1 MLAGFSIRTLLYVC
15 IAVPLL
21 GLAMLAGENV
31 YSAYGRYSTMHD
43 AIVLQRLASAG
54 GELALSLPNEAL
66 SPPEKV
72 MDARKRTDAAY
83 QNLMSLY
90 SEAEQQGVSDATV
103 DKDLSFVR
111 ENWARLLDYRG
122 LVDEAIK
129 ANDFGKSVQ
138 AGIKIQPMAA
148 AAIDLTRRAG
158 VLVRDNELSGLIHG
172 FYAMMMINDATLI
185 EIKPGEAYL
194 KGAKI
199 DGIQLDFLL
208 HSRSLHWTLTEP
220 MFESLPADV
229 VAPYKDFLA
238 SDNYGFLRSV
248 IDKLYMRE
256 QPVKADPEGE
266 QRFMQIIGARIGMM
280 QGMLETVA
288 NLVRTKADAK
298 INSLWSEMVV
308 YSAFAGGIT
317 LVSIF
322 ASLLC
327 ISNIRRPLHQ
337 IVGRMKALAE
347 GDTQTPV
354 PHEARGD
361 EIGHIAHALAYFRTA
376 EIEKLRLQADAE
388 NVRVAG
394 ERDRIEAQRKAE
406 EDADR
411 RLNETTQALA
421 EGLRKLSLGDMTCE
435 IEESFAPQFEQLRE
449 NFNISVRQLREALA
463 SVGNLAV
470 EVDSGSAEISNAST
484 NLAKRTENQAA
495 SLEETAAA
503 LEEITANVVATTK
516 RTSDARGVA
525 QTARDKA
532 DRSGKVVG
540 DAVGAMQRIEQSSQ
554 QINQII
560 SVIDEIAFQTN
571 LLALNAGVEAARAG
585 EAGKGFA
592 VVAQEVRELAQ
603 RSANAAKEIKQL
615 ISNSATAVQEGVKLV
630 HETGAGLGEIE
641 QLVRDI
647 NQHMDAIATAAQEQ
661 STGLSEVNTAVNHM
675 DQATQQNAAMVE
687 EMNAAGV
694 GLATESSELRK
705 LLSRFNLGGQSG
717 APLRQMAE
725 TMRRPSQPAAPAVRS
740 APRTASTPVRR
751 AATGNAAVSQSA
763 GGNWEEF

>member
-1 MLAGFSIRTLLYVC
+1 MLKAFSIRTLLYVC

-21 GLAMLAGENV
+21 GLALLATENV
-31 YSAYGRYSTMHD
+31 FSAYGRYAAMQD
-43 AIVLQRLASAG
+43 AIVVQRLASAG

-66 SPPEKV
+66 SPIDKV
-72 MDARKRTDAAY
+72 PDARKRTDAAY
-83 QNLMSLY
+83 EGLMALY
-90 SEAEQQGVSDATV
+90 EEAKQKGVDDKTV
-103 DKDLSFVR
+103 DKDVSFIR
-111 ENWARLLDYRG
+111 ERWQLLLDYRG
-122 LVDEAIK
+122 IVDDAIK
-129 ANDFGKSVQ
+129 TQDFSTSAQ
-138 AGIKIQPMAA
+138 AGIKIQPVSA

-158 VLVRDNELSGLIHG
+158 ALVRDVDLSRLIHG
-172 FYAMMMINDATLI
+172 FYAMMMVNDATLI

-194 KGAKI
+194 AGQKI
-199 DGIQLDFLL
+199 DGLQLDFLL

-220 MFESLPADV
+220 MLESLPAEIV
-229 VAPYKDFLA
+229 SPYQAFLA
-238 SDNYGFLRSV
+238 SDDHAFLQSV
-248 IDKLYMRE
+248 LDKLYMR
-256 QPVKADPEGE
+256 QQSDKADVESGK
-266 QRFMQIIGARIGMM
+266 RWMQIIGGRIGMM
-280 QGMLETVA
+280 QGMLGATA
-288 NLVRTKADAK
+288 DLVRSTAETKTAA
-298 INSLWSEMVV
+298 LWSEMMS
-308 YSAFAGGIT
+308 YAMFAGGIT
-317 LVSIF
+317 LVSIV

-327 ISNIRRPLHQ
+327 IANIRRPLHE
-337 IVGRMKALAE
+337 IVDRMKALAE
-347 GDTQTPV
+347 GDTVTNV
-354 PHEARGD
+354 PYESRKD
-361 EIGHIAHALAYFRTA
+361 EIGDIAKAVAYFRTT

-394 ERDRIEAQRKAE
+394 ERDRADAQRKAE

-411 RLNETTQALA
+411 RLNETTRTLA
-421 EGLRKLSLGDMTCE
+421 EGLQRLANGDLTCE
-435 IEESFAPQFEQLRE
+435 INENFAQQFEPLRE

-463 SVGNLAV
+463 SVGNLAIQ
-470 EVDSGSAEISNAST
+470 VDSGSAEISNAST

-525 QTARDKA
+525 QSARNKA
-532 DRSGKVVG
+532 DHSGKVVG
-540 DAVGAMQRIEQSSQ
+540 DAVSAMQRIEQSSQ

-603 RSANAAKEIKQL
+603 RSANAAKEIKHL
-615 ISNSATAVQEGVKLV
+615 ISNSAAAVQEGVKLV
-630 HETGAGLGEIE
+630 HDTGTGLGEIE

-661 STGLSEVNTAVNHM
+661 SSGLSEVNTAVNHM

-705 LLSRFNLGGQSG
+705 LLSRFNLGAQAG

-725 TMRRPSQPAAPAVRS
+725 TMRRQAPASVVSRPAAHAPAP
-740 APRTASTPVRR
+740 ARR
-751 AATGNAAVSQSA
+751 AVSGNAAVVQQA